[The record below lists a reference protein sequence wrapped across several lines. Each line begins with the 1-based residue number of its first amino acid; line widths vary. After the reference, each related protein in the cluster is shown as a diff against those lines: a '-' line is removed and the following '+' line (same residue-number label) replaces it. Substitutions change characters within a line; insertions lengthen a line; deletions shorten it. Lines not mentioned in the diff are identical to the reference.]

1 MGGSRLRTAVPE
13 TFAMVGWSERP
24 GLSVAKRPPSTK
36 RVQYPSPTTKSKRIV
51 SELKILRP
59 RSDEDAS
66 GAGIRCRSGHGT
78 ADLLPILAQ
87 SSPFWA
93 WSMLNAMFW
102 RPPQDRMLARNALV
116 LLLATVP
123 ATATATENDSQ
134 SANSIMPGCNAWLAQ
149 LSRGSTALGSN
160 LFLAGECMGIVGT
173 ILYFSRDFSFS
184 SAACPP
190 ANVTYNQAI
199 QIVTAYISARPQR
212 IQERFI
218 DLATEALHDA
228 WPCKPN
234 LK

>member
-1 MGGSRLRTAVPE
+1 MS
-13 TFAMVGWSERP
+13 
-24 GLSVAKRPPSTK
+24 
-36 RVQYPSPTTKSKRIV
+36 
-51 SELKILRP
+51 
-59 RSDEDAS
+59 
-66 GAGIRCRSGHGT
+66 
-78 ADLLPILAQ
+78 
-87 SSPFWA
+87 
-93 WSMLNAMFW
+93 NAMSL
-102 RPPQDRMLARNALV
+102 RLPNNRMLARSVLA

-123 ATATATENDSQ
+123 ATTTTAENDPQ
-134 SANSIMPGCNAWLAQ
+134 SANSIMPGCNAWIAQ
-149 LSRGSTALGSN
+149 SSRGSAALGSN
-160 LFLAGECMGIVGT
+160 VFLAGECLGIVGT

-199 QIVTAYISARPQR
+199 QLVAAYINARPQR